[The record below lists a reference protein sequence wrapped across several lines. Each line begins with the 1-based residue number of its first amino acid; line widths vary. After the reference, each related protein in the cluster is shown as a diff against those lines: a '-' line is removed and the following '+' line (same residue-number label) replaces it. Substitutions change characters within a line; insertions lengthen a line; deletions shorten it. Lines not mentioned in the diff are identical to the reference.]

1 MKKII
6 NRVSRVAKTD
16 FVKVTSWSAISTFV
30 RMLSGIISTKIA
42 AWTIGTVGMAVVGN
56 FLNSINILSM
66 FATGGIGQGVTKF
79 IAEYYDQPEKQKKVI
94 AHAVRITLVST
105 ILTTL
110 VVLIFANQYG
120 LLIFKSS
127 EYNSIIILFGILLV
141 LYSFNM
147 LFVYIING
155 FKQYRRFVRVSVIS
169 SIAAL
174 AVSVLLVLQFGLYGA
189 LLNCVLSQTVIII
202 VTIAFVYKDDWFKSI
217 FRSTAID
224 WRMIRLLSGF
234 TAMTLISTFMMQF
247 SQLNVR
253 GYISTHLSPHHAGV
267 WEAMNRISSMY
278 LTIVTTSISTFYLPR
293 LAEIRDNEVLR
304 NEIIRTMKI
313 VLPPLLL
320 ACICIFLG
328 RDIIIWVLFSKEFHQ
343 VRDLFAFQ
351 MIGDFLKMS
360 SWLVALLFLAK
371 AMTKQ
376 FIFAEV
382 FFNVSW
388 IVTSHILVDRFGLQG
403 STMSYAFSYL
413 LYFLIVLFIFRRLL
427 FGSRKPGALK

>member
-1 MKKII
+1 LKKII
-6 NRVSRVAKTD
+6 ARVSRVAKTD
-16 FVKVTSWSAISTFV
+16 FVKVSTWSAISTFV

-42 AWTIGTVGMAVVGN
+42 AWTIGTVGMATVGN

-79 IAEYYDQPEKQKKVI
+79 IAEYYDRPEKQKQII

-105 ILTTL
+105 VLTTA
-110 VVLIFANQYG
+110 VVLMFASQYG
-120 LLIFKSS
+120 LLIFKTNQ
-127 EYNSIIILFGILLV
+127 YNSIIILFGILLV

-169 SIAAL
+169 SVAAL

-202 VTIAFVYKDDWFKSI
+202 VTIAFVYKDDWFRSI
-217 FRSTAID
+217 FTSIKID
-224 WRMIRLLSGF
+224 WHMVRLLSGF

-253 GYISTHLSPHHAGV
+253 GYISEHLSPHHAGV

-278 LTIVTTSISTFYLPR
+278 LTVVTTSISTFYLPR
-293 LAEIRDNEVLR
+293 LAEIRSNEMLR
-304 NEIIRTMKI
+304 AEIFKTMKI

-320 ACICIFLG
+320 VCIGIFLG
-328 RDIIIWVLFSKEFHQ
+328 RDIIIWILFSKEFYQ
-343 VRDLFAFQ
+343 VRELFAFQ
-351 MIGDFLKMS
+351 MAGDFMKIA

-371 AMTKQ
+371 AMARL
-376 FIFAEV
+376 FILAEIL
-382 FFNVSW
+382 FNISL
-388 IVTSHILVDRFGLQG
+388 IVTSHLLIDRFGLRG
-403 STMSYAFSYL
+403 SSMAYFASYFLYL
-413 LYFLIVLFIFRRLL
+413 LVVLLIFRRLL
-427 FGSRKPGALK
+427 FGPSKPGAVK